1 MDGFDCF
8 VLLEKLSAR
17 GFGRCTDLRV
27 KNWLGS
33 NCHSEWNSVQLAAGH
48 QRCSLG
54 LSIGTSFNIF
64 ISDVNE
70 GIKCT
75 LSEFTGDTKLS
86 GTVNL

>member
-1 MDGFDCF
+1 MDLT
-8 VLLEKLSAR
+8 VLFSWRNCSWLWQVYRSEGEELA
-17 GFGRCTDLRV
+17 G
-27 KNWLGS
+27 WLGS
-33 NCHSEWNSVQLAAGH
+33 NCHSEWNSVRLAAGH

-75 LSEFTGDTKLS
+75 LSEFTGDTNLS
-86 GTVNL
+86 GTANL